1 MIKKVASLANS
12 DIKNIRTDPML
23 LLAFI
28 GPLILIVVYHTG
40 IPVGLSILESQ
51 FNVDM
56 RLYEKLVF
64 LVFLFMLPLITGM
77 LGGFLMLEEKE
88 SQLITYYSIT
98 PLGQKGYV
106 LFRLTVP
113 FLITF
118 VSVLLFM
125 KFSHFSSMPII
136 WFIFTAIITSM
147 LAPLI
152 SLFLASFATTRVDGF
167 ALSKMSSLL
176 IVAPFILFLVPS
188 GMQWIGGVL
197 LTFWITKLFQS
208 AWSNPSEFIVHLVVS
223 LCAHLIVLLFL
234 CRRFSRQIA

>member
-1 MIKKVASLANS
+1 MIKKVASLANT

-23 LLAFI
+23 VLSFI

-40 IPVGLSILESQ
+40 IPVGLSILESKI
-51 FNVDM
+51 NVDM
-56 RLYEKLVF
+56 KLYEKLIF

-106 LFRLTVP
+106 LYRLTVP

-118 VSVLLFM
+118 VSVLSFM
-125 KFSHFSSMPII
+125 KFSHFSLMPII
-136 WFIFTAIITSM
+136 WFVFTAIITSM

-152 SLFLASFATTRVDGF
+152 SLFLASYATTRVDGF

-197 LTFWITKLFQS
+197 PTFWITKLFQS
-208 AWSNPSEFIVHLVVS
+208 AWSNPSDFIVHLVFS
-223 LCAHLIVLLFL
+223 ICANSIVLLFL
-234 CRRFSRQIA
+234 YKRFSRQIA